1 MLTRRIAG
9 ELWRLSS
16 RRHHR
21 KHCCAWRHVRRHAER
36 RLLTLLRANALTAYG
51 RAHGYGSITSIAA
64 FQERVPVVDY
74 EQLEPWITRIL
85 HGEEGVLTAEPV
97 LAFERSSGSSSAA
110 KYIPY
115 TASLLDEFQ
124 SAVGAWMYDLLT
136 RRPRLRGGAHY
147 WQISPMA
154 RVHEVT
160 PGGLPV
166 GFSTDAGYLAPRDQK
181 FLSRLQAVP
190 GSVAA
195 TQDLEA
201 CRRETLDHLMKCRDL
216 RFISVW
222 SPSFLTLLLD
232 RLPTGAAPLDL
243 WPELEVVS
251 CWTSASSA
259 RFVPEL
265 ERRLPGV
272 EIQGKG
278 LLATEGVVSFPVIG
292 SPGPV
297 PAITAH
303 FLEFLDSDGVPHLA
317 DDLEVGGCYRVVI
330 TTGGGLTRYD
340 LGDLVEVVAH
350 GAIEF
355 VGKAGTVSDLCGEKL
370 SADRI
375 DRVVSEACTRHGHDG
390 FAMLAPELGEPPHDA
405 AHYVLFLDRPAAPGL
420 VESIENAL
428 RQGSDY
434 DYCRRLGQLGSLRSA
449 VVPNVDERFLDGC
462 VALGQRAGDVKSTY
476 LRKETGWCERMGVV
490 A

>member
-1 MLTRRIAG
+1 M
-9 ELWRLSS
+9 
-16 RRHHR
+16 
-21 KHCCAWRHVRRHAER
+21 
-36 RLLTLLRANALTAYG
+36 TLLGANARTAYG
-51 RAHGYGSITSIAA
+51 QAHGFESITSIAA
-64 FQERVPVVDY
+64 FQERIPVVDY
-74 EQLEPWITRIL
+74 EQLEPWINRIL

-115 TASLLDEFQ
+115 TASLLDEFRR
-124 SAVGAWMYDLLT
+124 AVGAWMYDLLT

-147 WQISPMA
+147 WSISPMGRA
-154 RVHEVT
+154 SELT

-166 GFSTDAGYLAPRDQK
+166 GFATDAGYLAPRDQK
-181 FLSRLQAVP
+181 FLSRLLAVP
-190 GSVAA
+190 GSVAT

-201 CRRETLDHLMKCRDL
+201 CRRATLDHLMKCRDL

-232 RLPTGAAPLDL
+232 RLPSGTAPLDL
-243 WPELEVVS
+243 WPELELVS

-265 ERRLPGV
+265 SSRLPGV

-292 SPGPV
+292 SPAPV
-297 PAITAH
+297 PAITGH
-303 FLEFLDSDGVPHLA
+303 FLEFLDDDGVPHLA
-317 DDLEVGGCYRVVI
+317 DDLDVGGRYRVVI

-340 LGDLVEVVAH
+340 LADLVEVVAN

-355 VGKAGTVSDLCGEKL
+355 VGKADTVSDFCGEKL
-370 SADRI
+370 SADRA
-375 DRVVSEACTRHGHDG
+375 DRVVPEVCSQHGHDG
-390 FAMLAPELGEPPHDA
+390 FAMLAPELGEPPH
-405 AHYVLFLDRPAAPGL
+405 YVLLLDRPPAPGL
-420 VESIENAL
+420 VEDVESAL
-428 RQGSDY
+428 RHGSDY
-434 DYCRRLGQLGSLRSA
+434 DYCRRLGQLGGLRAA
-449 VVPNVDERFLDGC
+449 VVPDADERFLDVC
-462 VALGQRAGDVKSTY
+462 VALGQRAGDVKSVY